1 MENLHESFVE
11 RAKVYSQLIARPRP
25 EPKKVK
31 KIGFIDKAEIAN
43 QTFFWFKAKT
53 HRFN

>member
-1 MENLHESFVE
+1 MEVRHESFIE

-31 KIGFIDKAEIAN
+31 KIGFIDKADIAN
-43 QTFFWFKAKT
+43 QIFFTFKAKT